1 MRVYRPREF
10 AERYGIRRSI
20 KRRRQSQHKQKR
32 KLQRVILTYEDLK
45 RAIDSKVLYLR
56 EGVDKDCIVYPIRR
70 ERTFRGRFS
79 VTRDFEND
87 DAIVGLCI
95 YGLERLE
102 GKDVWGRTKK
112 QVHYTIYRRKEDP
125 LSEAGVEYS
134 LLEAIV
140 EEHDEVYQIKPVL
153 E

>member
-1 MRVYRPREF
+1 MRALRPGE
-10 AERYGIRRSI
+10 YGRIYGVTI
-20 KRRRQSQHKQKR
+20 KRRRKR
-32 KLQRVILTYEDLK
+32 KEKLQHIVLGLEELK
-45 RAIDSKVLYLR
+45 TAIDLRVLYLK
-56 EGVDKDCIVYPIRR
+56 EGVDDDCVVYAEQR

-95 YGLERLE
+95 NGLERLE

-125 LSEAGVEYS
+125 PSEAGVEYS

-140 EEHDEVYQIKPVL
+140 EEHDEVYQIKTVL